1 MSDLSTVQQLSQAR
15 VVRAPRGSQ
24 ISCKNWLIEAAY
36 RMLQNN
42 LDAEVAENP
51 ASLVVYGGIGRAAR
65 DWPSFDAILAALRET
80 KGSLRV
86 GYSRRYKECFLRA
99 KEQMLHGRLG
109 RAELERVR
117 LQREEIAAQRE
128 ANHRLAEEARA
139 KVAQQMQRHTTPQ
152 HTLNRLNTYR
162 PEPEQQPEQERRF
175 LIVGCPDD
183 WTDAQA
189 LATATAASALDLPPV
204 EPITDTVRQRLLD
217 FVTDLYLDRDTDGSY
232 RRIHTDGRLKKGVV
246 APWAV
251 RSDLTQAQRK
261 QLDELLRQLEP
272 PLFRYDDGAKQWTL
286 NLAHYKRVHLAVA
299 AIDAANTLA

>member
-1 MSDLSTVQQLSQAR
+1 MFDGKNYVAPGPQERQQAPAVAPVAPLAPKLLLDSHSQLVNLYADQYKQAAKPGEIVTDNDQNVSYRLSTSNELAERRRTARMYLLFLAGVNAMATTGVVALAYLSHMTSSTAQTVAVWLVLFGVVQSVLTLRHLRREQTLS
-15 VVRAPRGSQ
+15 PEGLHLEQ
-24 ISCKNWLIEAAY
+24 IQY
-36 RMLQNN
+36 
-42 LDAEVAENP
+42 DAQVHQT
-51 ASLVVYGGIGRAAR
+51 
-65 DWPSFDAILAALRET
+65 DAQTRRLAIQYA
-80 KGSLRV
+80 
-86 GYSRRYKECFLRA
+86 
-99 KEQMLHGRLG
+99 G

-217 FVTDLYLDRDTDGSY
+217 FVTDLYLTG
-232 RRIHTDGRLKKGVV
+232 T
-246 APWAV
+246 PMAV
-251 RSDLTQAQRK
+251 TAGYTQTG
-261 QLDELLRQLEP
+261 D
-272 PLFRYDDGAKQWTL
+272 
-286 NLAHYKRVHLAVA
+286 
-299 AIDAANTLA
+299 